1 MVNATLRD
9 WRRWYNMA
17 GMHQPLR
24 RSLLFVPGL
33 RPDRYPKALDTPAD
47 CVCVDLEDAVA
58 QARKDEARE
67 LSLPLFGDAA
77 RPRAERVLRVNGLR
91 TVDGLRDI
99 LAVIELADRPQALM
113 LPKIKHAEEIRWLD
127 DLLTSRSVD
136 IKLQVIIETADG
148 LHNALD
154 IAAASERVVAL
165 LFGAVDLSAELRCS
179 QTWESLLY
187 ARSRVVHAAA
197 RAGIDAID
205 VPFLDLNASDALEL
219 EARRSQ
225 QLGFTG
231 KAAIHPAQLEV
242 IHQVFSPGPEE
253 VERARRILATFSEST
268 DGLVVVDGQ
277 LIEKP
282 VVRAMQRIVSLADA
296 RAAQPDVR

>member
-1 MVNATLRD
+1 
-9 WRRWYNMA
+9 MA
-17 GMHQPLR
+17 GMDEPLR

-33 RPDRYPKALDTPAD
+33 RPDRYPKALETQAD

-58 QARKDEARE
+58 QARKDESRA
-67 LSLPLFGDAA
+67 LSLPVFADPS

-91 TVDGLRDI
+91 TVDGLRDV
-99 LAVIELADRPQALM
+99 LAVIELAARPDALM
-113 LPKIKHAEEIRWLD
+113 LPKVKHAEEIRWLD
-127 DLLTSRSVD
+127 DLLTSMAVQ

-148 LHNALD
+148 LQNAAE
-154 IAAASERVVAL
+154 IATASDRVVAL

-179 QTWESLLY
+179 QSWESLLY

-205 VPFLDLNASDALEL
+205 VPFLDLNDAHALQV

-231 KAAIHPAQLEV
+231 KAAIHPAQLDV
-242 IHQVFSPGPEE
+242 IHGVFSPTAEE
-253 VERARRILATFSEST
+253 VDRARRILATFSESK

-296 RAAQPDVR
+296 SAAR

>member
-1 MVNATLRD
+1 M
-9 WRRWYNMA
+9 
-17 GMHQPLR
+17 
-24 RSLLFVPGL
+24 RSGPF
-33 RPDRYPKALDTPAD
+33 
-47 CVCVDLEDAVA
+47 
-58 QARKDEARE
+58 
-67 LSLPLFGDAA
+67 

-91 TVDGLRDI
+91 TVDGLRDV
-99 LAVIELADRPQALM
+99 LGVIELAARPDALM

-127 DLLTSRSVD
+127 DLLTSMAVE

-148 LHNALD
+148 LHNALE
-154 IAAASERVVAL
+154 IAGASQRVVAL

-179 QTWESLLY
+179 QSWESLLY

-205 VPFLDLNASDALEL
+205 VPFLDLNDAEALQV

-231 KAAIHPAQLEV
+231 KAAIHPAQLDV
-242 IHQVFSPGPEE
+242 IHAVFSPTAEE
-253 VERARRILATFSEST
+253 VDRARRILATFNESK

-282 VVRAMQRIVSLADA
+282 VVRAMERIVLLAEASAA
-296 RAAQPDVR
+296 R

>member
-1 MVNATLRD
+1 
-9 WRRWYNMA
+9 
-17 GMHQPLR
+17 MHQPLR

-33 RPDRYPKALDTPAD
+33 RPDRYLKALETQAD

-58 QARKDEARE
+58 QGRKDESRE
-67 LSLPLFGDAA
+67 LSLPLFSE
-77 RPRAERVLRVNGLR
+77 RTHQPERVLRVNGLR
-91 TVDGLRDI
+91 TVDGLRDL
-99 LAVIELADRPQALM
+99 LAVVELAARPDALM

-127 DLLTSRSVD
+127 ELLTSKT
-136 IKLQVIIETADG
+136 IPMNLQVIIETADG
-148 LHNALD
+148 LANAAE

-165 LFGAVDLSAELRCS
+165 VFGAVDLSAELRSS
-179 QTWESLLY
+179 QAWESLLY

-205 VPFLDLNASDALEL
+205 VPFLDLKDADALHL

-231 KAAIHPAQLEV
+231 KAAIHPAQLDV
-242 IHQVFSPGPEE
+242 IHQVFSPTAEE
-253 VERARRILATFSEST
+253 VAKARRILARFAEST

-282 VVRAMQRIVSLADA
+282 VVRAMQRVVSLADKEGS
-296 RAAQPDVR
+296 R

>member
-1 MVNATLRD
+1 
-9 WRRWYNMA
+9 
-17 GMHQPLR
+17 MHQPLR

-33 RPDRYPKALDTPAD
+33 RPDRYLKALETQAD

-58 QARKDEARE
+58 QGRKDESRE
-67 LSLPLFGDAA
+67 LSLPLFSE
-77 RPRAERVLRVNGLR
+77 RTHQPERVLRVNGLR
-91 TVDGLRDI
+91 TVDGLRDL
-99 LAVIELADRPQALM
+99 LAVVELAARPDALM

-127 DLLTSRSVD
+127 ELLTSKA
-136 IKLQVIIETADG
+136 IPMNLQVIIETADG
-148 LHNALD
+148 LANAAE

-165 LFGAVDLSAELRCS
+165 VFGAVDLSAELRSS
-179 QTWESLLY
+179 QAWESLLY

-205 VPFLDLNASDALEL
+205 VPFLDLKDADALHL

-231 KAAIHPAQLEV
+231 KAAIHPAQLDV
-242 IHQVFSPGPEE
+242 IHQVFSPTAEE
-253 VERARRILATFSEST
+253 VAKARRILARFAEST

-282 VVRAMQRIVSLADA
+282 VVRAMQRVVSLADKEGS
-296 RAAQPDVR
+296 R

>member
-1 MVNATLRD
+1 
-9 WRRWYNMA
+9 
-17 GMHQPLR
+17 MHQPLR

-33 RPDRYPKALDTPAD
+33 RPDRYLKALETQAD

-58 QARKDEARE
+58 QGRKDESRE
-67 LSLPLFGDAA
+67 LSLPLFSE
-77 RPRAERVLRVNGLR
+77 RTHQPERVLRVNGLR
-91 TVDGLRDI
+91 TVDGLRDL
-99 LAVIELADRPQALM
+99 LAVVELAARPDALM

-127 DLLTSRSVD
+127 ELLTSKA
-136 IKLQVIIETADG
+136 IPMNLQVIIETADG
-148 LHNALD
+148 LANAAE

-165 LFGAVDLSAELRCS
+165 VFGAVDLSAELRSS

-205 VPFLDLNASDALEL
+205 VPFLDLKDADALHL

-231 KAAIHPAQLEV
+231 KAAIHPAQLDV
-242 IHQVFSPGPEE
+242 IHQVFSPTAEE
-253 VERARRILATFSEST
+253 VAKARRILARFAEST

-282 VVRAMQRIVSLADA
+282 VVRAMQRVVSLADKEA
-296 RAAQPDVR
+296 SR

>member
-1 MVNATLRD
+1 
-9 WRRWYNMA
+9 
-17 GMHQPLR
+17 MHQPLR

-33 RPDRYPKALDTPAD
+33 RPDRYLKALETQAD

-58 QARKDEARE
+58 QGRKDESRE
-67 LSLPLFGDAA
+67 LSLPLFSE
-77 RPRAERVLRVNGLR
+77 RTHQPERVLRVNGLR
-91 TVDGLRDI
+91 TVDGLRDL
-99 LAVIELADRPQALM
+99 LAVVELAARPDALM

-127 DLLTSRSVD
+127 ELLTSKA
-136 IKLQVIIETADG
+136 IPMNLQVIIETADG
-148 LHNALD
+148 LANAAE

-165 LFGAVDLSAELRCS
+165 VFGAVDLSAELRSS

-205 VPFLDLNASDALEL
+205 VPFLDLKDADALHL

-231 KAAIHPAQLEV
+231 KAAIHPAQLDV
-242 IHQVFSPGPEE
+242 IHQVFSPTAEE
-253 VERARRILATFSEST
+253 VAKARRILARFAEST

-282 VVRAMQRIVSLADA
+282 VVRAMQRVVSLADKEGS
-296 RAAQPDVR
+296 R

>member
-1 MVNATLRD
+1 
-9 WRRWYNMA
+9 
-17 GMHQPLR
+17 MHQPLR

-33 RPDRYPKALDTPAD
+33 RPDRYLKALETQAD

-58 QARKDEARE
+58 QGRKDESRE
-67 LSLPLFGDAA
+67 LSLPLFSE
-77 RPRAERVLRVNGLR
+77 RTHQPERVLRVNGLR
-91 TVDGLRDI
+91 TVDGLRDL
-99 LAVIELADRPQALM
+99 LAVVELAARPDALM

-127 DLLTSRSVD
+127 ELLTSKA
-136 IKLQVIIETADG
+136 IPMNLQVIIETADG
-148 LHNALD
+148 LANAAE

-165 LFGAVDLSAELRCS
+165 VFGAVDLSAELRSS
-179 QTWESLLY
+179 QAWESLLY

-205 VPFLDLNASDALEL
+205 VPFLDLKDADALHL

-231 KAAIHPAQLEV
+231 KAAIHPAQLDV
-242 IHQVFSPGPEE
+242 IHQVFSPTAEE
-253 VERARRILATFSEST
+253 VAKARRILARFAEST

-282 VVRAMQRIVSLADA
+282 VVRAMQRVVSLADKEA
-296 RAAQPDVR
+296 SR

>member
-1 MVNATLRD
+1 MQ
-9 WRRWYNMA
+9 
-17 GMHQPLR
+17 QPLR

-33 RPDRYPKALDTPAD
+33 RPDRYLKALETQAD

-58 QARKDEARE
+58 QGRKDESRE
-67 LSLPLFGDAA
+67 LSLPLFAVSSNHQ
-77 RPRAERVLRVNGLR
+77 AERVLRINGLR
-91 TVDGLRDI
+91 TVEGLRDL
-99 LAVIELADRPQALM
+99 LAVVELGARPDALM

-127 DLLTSRSVD
+127 ELLTSRS
-136 IKLQVIIETADG
+136 IPLNLQVIIETADG
-148 LHNALD
+148 LENAAE
-154 IAAASERVVAL
+154 IAAASARVVAL
-165 LFGAVDLSAELRCS
+165 VFGAVDLSAELRSS
-179 QTWESLLY
+179 QLWESLLY

-205 VPFLDLNASDALEL
+205 VPFLDLTDADALQT

-242 IHQVFSPGPEE
+242 IHQVFSPTAED
-253 VERARRILATFSEST
+253 VDKARRILARFAEST

-282 VVRAMQRIVSLADA
+282 VVRAMQRVVSLAEKEA
-296 RAAQPDVR
+296 SR